1 MISVKDL
8 SMDYGRGIIFKDVNL
23 DIEKGESVFLI
34 GNSGCGKSTLLRCMN
49 GLAKPTSGEVYF
61 SGQRVSPDNDDIDSI
76 RCHMGMVYQHF
87 NLFSHLNVLENIVL
101 APMMVLKRSKAD
113 AISEAKKLLER
124 VAMSGREN
132 AMPSELSGGQKQRI
146 AIARTL
152 AMHPDVILFDEP
164 TSALDPTMVEE
175 VENVISSL
183 CEEGMTCVIVT
194 HDMSFA
200 RKSAS
205 RVIFMAEN
213 GIYEQGTPAAVLD
226 NPKKLLTRRFLYHS
240 RMFEALLD
248 KENMDIL
255 TLNSQ
260 MKKFLS
266 KFKYTQTQYEVISSI
281 CDEFLYPIMYNKKND
296 IDTIGVRLMCSESS
310 TAHTI
315 LLSVPQAKSDP
326 LEWPYTDPISLKLLD
341 HYTNVILSKESN
353 DTGYEIYIQM

>member
-1 MISVKDL
+1 
-8 SMDYGRGIIFKDVNL
+8 MDYGRGIIFKDVNL